1 VASKQPPTLD
11 DPEPLGEYSAVDEI
25 HVGDHSA
32 AENAAVDEDEDKDE
46 VLEYKM
52 DSDIEAVDEDEDC
65 KVDSDSKT
73 AEEDDDSDCKVD
85 SDGTAIDSQSFHSH
99 LAGVLNWRRGLTVS
113 DHRR

>member
-1 VASKQPPTLD
+1 VAVASKQPPTLD

-32 AENAAVDEDEDKDE
+32 AENAAVDEDEDE

-65 KVDSDSKT
+65 KVDSDSKK

-99 LAGVLNWRRGLTVS
+99 LAGVLNWRRGLTVN
-113 DHRR
+113 DRRR